1 MEDGVR
7 MLLLEIVKKIRS
19 ASLSAGELS
28 ISFLDRHTKYTE
40 LSFRLKLFILKEKQ
54 RNVVHG

>member
-7 MLLLEIVKKIRS
+7 MLLEMVKKIRF

-28 ISFLDRHTKYTE
+28 ISFLDSHTKYTE